1 MDRSEK
7 ILSLFKTNERLGFRL
22 LYDSYHDSLLLFA
35 TQLLGDAEEAADV
48 VQECLVDFWVNQRFQ
63 KLRESLE
70 RYLFSAVKHGC
81 LNYLRNT
88 RRREDRQEWVKE
100 ELYYEEC
107 EENVELIEQL
117 YLAIEAL
124 PEERRKILHMVC
136 IEGMKYQAVAD
147 QLGISIN
154 TVKTQLS
161 RAFQYLRGN
170 LKKEVLSL
178 LITFFKKKSSIL
190 SPENANLVP

>member
-35 TQLLGDAEEAADV
+35 TQLLGDAEEASDV

-70 RYLFSAVKHGC
+70 RYLFSAVKHGR

>member
-1 MDRSEK
+1 
-7 ILSLFKTNERLGFRL
+7 
-22 LYDSYHDSLLLFA
+22 LLLFA